1 MFGFKGAYLYLIA
14 IKINLI
20 KYFKKIYFTSKH
32 YNNSLKSKI
41 PLQVYFNPNPFL
53 LSIISPYKK
62 KLFKVNEINPNN
74 FWLENRNTMNHH
86 DFLWL
91 NLIDRKIEGKNI
103 QKIIYVWMLKYSNFK
118 NKIWETSTLSTRVIS
133 WILNI
138 DTIINNGT
146 FDFKKNFFQTI
157 ICQCNHIKNNLNY
170 EKSPQKKIKMLTAII
185 LSGIAFKEY
194 NQNYNAGVKD
204 LEKFVKNYFDK
215 DGFPLTRNPNDLV
228 FFTKYLLLC
237 FESIKDAQEY
247 IPEFLDD
254 IIKRNLNCIKFF
266 KTPDNQ
272 IPFFNGGSQT
282 SLVQF
287 EKYLENFKLI
297 KNRKKNCIGGIFYA
311 KSKQQ
316 VLYFDIG
323 NPPDK
328 NFSNNYQSG
337 PLSFEYFLDGMKII
351 TNCGF
356 GNNISTKA
364 ELISRLTASQSTLT
378 INDTSITKFER
389 NKLVNRIFGNSIK
402 NTFKA
407 FDLEIKNDKSFVG
420 CSSLHNGY
428 EKNFN
433 CIHKREIYLDH
444 QNNRLKG
451 TDHILKKNDGTPI
464 RYVFRF
470 HLNPELTAVKTMS
483 GNSALIQISKNKSLI
498 FTIKDETVNIEK
510 SIYLGGKKILDNTCI
525 TISGNLVNKNKSFNW
540 EIRKKLNNEFKN

>member
-1 MFGFKGAYLYLIA
+1 
-14 IKINLI
+14 
-20 KYFKKIYFTSKH
+20 
-32 YNNSLKSKI
+32 
-41 PLQVYFNPNPFL
+41 
-53 LSIISPYKK
+53 
-62 KLFKVNEINPNN
+62 
-74 FWLENRNTMNHH
+74 
-86 DFLWL
+86 
-91 NLIDRKIEGKNI
+91 
-103 QKIIYVWMLKYSNFK
+103 
-118 NKIWETSTLSTRVIS
+118 
-133 WILNI
+133 
-138 DTIINNGT
+138 
-146 FDFKKNFFQTI
+146 
-157 ICQCNHIKNNLNY
+157 
-170 EKSPQKKIKMLTAII
+170 
-185 LSGIAFKEY
+185 
-194 NQNYNAGVKD
+194 
-204 LEKFVKNYFDK
+204 
-215 DGFPLTRNPNDLV
+215 
-228 FFTKYLLLC
+228 
-237 FESIKDAQEY
+237 
-247 IPEFLDD
+247 
-254 IIKRNLNCIKFF
+254 
-266 KTPDNQ
+266 
-272 IPFFNGGSQT
+272 
-282 SLVQF
+282 
-287 EKYLENFKLI
+287 
-297 KNRKKNCIGGIFYA
+297 
-311 KSKQQ
+311 
-316 VLYFDIG
+316 
-323 NPPDK
+323 
-328 NFSNNYQSG
+328 
-337 PLSFEYFLDGMKII
+337 MKII